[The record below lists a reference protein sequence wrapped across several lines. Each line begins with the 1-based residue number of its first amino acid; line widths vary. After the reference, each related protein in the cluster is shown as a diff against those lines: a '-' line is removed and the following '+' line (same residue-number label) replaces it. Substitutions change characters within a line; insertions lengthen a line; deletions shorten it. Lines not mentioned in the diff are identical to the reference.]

1 VLGVPKE
8 EVLFVSSNS
17 FDVAGAK
24 TFGFDAAWVRRGG
37 GNDPAMMFGML
48 RGRAEEL
55 GHAPDHIVSVLTDLP
70 KLL

>member
-8 EVLFVSSNS
+8 DLLFVSSNS
-17 FDVAGAK
+17 FDVVSAK
-24 TFGFDAAWVRRGG
+24 AFGFNVTWVCRSGG
-37 GNDPAMMFGML
+37 KDPATMFGML

-55 GHAPDHIVSVLTDLP
+55 GHAPDHVVSALTDLP